1 MEVINAGMRKG
12 IKVMAVVCQTAQ
24 FVSLMPKPKD
34 FVTRIVGDVVYL
46 SAQLT
51 KLSEDMNKLLDSY
64 ADIPVNYFMTQV
76 NSITGSLSGI
86 TNRLNTYTQNGVNQI
101 AGLGEN
107 ALNTI
112 SEITGSAIDTTG
124 SITSAIVSL
133 GSAVSQTSVNI
144 LGQTDTSGEINDATE
159 VILEWTNNG
168 FKTVKDDVTKPINDV
183 TNKLNNIKSG
193 VTDTI
198 NGATN
203 TVNNKIQETQK
214 WIQSLIN
221 ELREKVQKLSNLM
234 DTNFKDVTGLSSVSK
249 GATTISTG
257 LVESGEKTLEVTVTQ
272 SITSSLSSVINNFSI
287 SKVVFAFA
295 GVIAQSA
302 IVKLG
307 LDQLPPIDF
316 ESMMYKIRD
325 DITISE
331 NDLYKQY
338 QQLSDSTYNDIIKF
352 GEDLSKAPSEFRN
365 YSAENYDKFKDEFE
379 DELKKQREDIR
390 TRMKFAKNDRS
401 QATIAKKEMR
411 SAIKEIEK
419 YRKQIKNA
427 KQTST
432 LKSIIDDE
440 LKNFKKEIEYR
451 SNSIKSDWESMMK
464 QYRDAIKEIKEFF
477 STGGSCDM
485 FIDDCCN
492 QINKDCDD
500 IKELCTNLGTQLVCC
515 TIKVVMPADIGPVF
529 PNPGYKIPDFLKDI
543 KTIFKFIK
551 DLITLIIDIINN
563 INKLVRIM
571 LNGLNNLKEILDQFL
586 ELIGLKWLMNLV
598 QNIINLFS
606 DNIKSAKL
614 SLENTLTPVY
624 FSDTKEYENS
634 LEALESLLDGKRISG
649 ISGIIEKS
657 TDILKLNNFGDFYK
671 VTTDKDYVDAVS
683 NVNNIS
689 YINVNSDSDYTKK
702 QSEKVQKLIDEL
714 EKRGDEIVAYK
725 SPIIKEPGNTS
736 KVSDMIDGNSSTA
749 DIKFIGW
756 HFFHPNLNHTNSRYY
771 KNTFFGTL
779 IKKIKSN
786 IIKKAAKTGNKKRGG
801 VNGLK
806 SRWKVKTDFAY
817 TAFYWYTYYTE
828 DLEKDCFEFG
838 LSDESIII
846 DNVVQTENG
855 SVVQLSD
862 GRKVFVANN
871 MVKSGDY
878 VNVDGVKYRVGK

>member
-1 MEVINAGMRKG
+1 MEVINTGMRKG
-12 IKVMAVVCQTAQ
+12 IKAMAVVCQTAQ
-24 FVSLMPKPKD
+24 FISLMPKPKD

-86 TNRLNTYTQNGVNQI
+86 TNRLNTYVQNGVNQI

-112 SEITGSAIDTTG
+112 SEITGAAIDTTG
-124 SITSAIVSL
+124 SLTSAVVSL
-133 GSAVSQTSVNI
+133 GSAVVQTPVNI
-144 LGQTDTSGEINDATE
+144 LGQTDTGEEINDAAE
-159 VILEWTNNG
+159 IVLEWTNNG
-168 FKTVKDDVTKPINDV
+168 FKTIKDDVTKPINDV
-183 TNKLNNIKSG
+183 TNKLNNLKSG

-203 TVNNKIQETQK
+203 TVNDKIQEAQK
-214 WIQSLIN
+214 WIQTLIN
-221 ELREKVQKLSNLM
+221 ELRDKVQKLSNLI
-234 DTNFKDVTGLSSVSK
+234 DTGFKDVTGLSSISK
-249 GATTISTG
+249 GSTTISTG
-257 LVESGEKTLEVTVTQ
+257 LTESGEESLAGIATQ
-272 SITSSLSSVINNFSI
+272 SITSSLSNVINNFSI

-295 GVIAQSA
+295 GVIIQSA

-325 DITISE
+325 DITMTE
-331 NDLYKQY
+331 DDLYKQY

-352 GEDLSKAPSEFRN
+352 GEDVSKNPSEFRN

-390 TRMKFAKNDRS
+390 TRMKFAKNDRN
-401 QATIAKKEMR
+401 QATIAKKEIR

-432 LKSIIDDE
+432 LKSIIGDE

-492 QINKDCDD
+492 QINKDCND
-500 IKELCTNLGTQLVCC
+500 IKELCKNLASQLIGC
-515 TIKVVMPADIGPVF
+515 TIKVAMPADIGPVF
-529 PNPGYKIPDFLKDI
+529 PNPVYKISDFWMDV
-543 KTIFKFIK
+543 KTIIKFIK

-563 INKLVRIM
+563 VNKLVRIM
-571 LNGLNNLKEILDQFL
+571 LNGINSLKEILDEFL
-586 ELIGLKWLMNLV
+586 NIIGLKWLMNLV
-598 QNIINLFS
+598 QNIINLFGY
-606 DNIKSAKL
+606 NIKSARL
-614 SLENTLTPVY
+614 RLENTLSPVY

-634 LEALESLLDGKRISG
+634 LEALESLLDGNRISIRETLTG
-649 ISGIIEKS
+649 SI
-657 TDILKLNNFGDFYK
+657 DMLNSINSINKDFNEVYNGAK
-671 VTTDKDYVDAVS
+671 
-683 NVNNIS
+683 NIS
-689 YINVNSDSDYTKK
+689 YINTSATTGRAVTYAEN

-725 SPIIKEPGNTS
+725 SPIIEEPGDTTT
-736 KVSDMIDGNSSTA
+736 VSNMIDGGSSDI

-756 HFFHPNLNHTNSRYY
+756 NFFHPNLNNKDYY
-771 KNTFFGTL
+771 KSNFM
-779 IKKIKSN
+779 KKIKSK
-786 IIKKAAKTGNKKRGG
+786 IIKKAAKNGHKKRGG
-801 VNGLK
+801 VNGLRT
-806 SRWKVKTDFAY
+806 RWKVKSDTAY
-817 TAFYWYTYYTE
+817 DAFYWYTYYTE
-828 DLEKDCFEFG
+828 DLEKDCFEFKT
-838 LSDESIII
+838 DDNTVII
-846 DNVVQTENG
+846 DNVVHTENG

-878 VNVDGVKYRVGK
+878 VNVDGIKYRVGK

>member
-1 MEVINAGMRKG
+1 MEVINTGMRKG
-12 IKVMAVVCQTAQ
+12 IKAMAVVCQTAQ

-76 NSITGSLSGI
+76 NSITSSLSGI
-86 TNRLNTYTQNGVNQI
+86 ANRLNTYTQNGVNQI

-112 SEITGSAIDTTG
+112 SEITGAAIDTTG
-124 SITSAIVSL
+124 SLTSAVVSL
-133 GSAVSQTSVNI
+133 GSAVVQTPVNI
-144 LGQTDTSGEINDATE
+144 LGQTDTGEEINDAAE
-159 VILEWTNNG
+159 IVLEWTNNG
-168 FKTVKDDVTKPINDV
+168 FKTIKDDVTKPINDV
-183 TNKLNNIKSG
+183 TNKLNNLKSG

-203 TVNNKIQETQK
+203 TVNDKIQEAQK
-214 WIQSLIN
+214 WIQTLIN
-221 ELREKVQKLSNLM
+221 ELRDKVQKLSNLM
-234 DTNFKDVTGLSSVSK
+234 DTGFKDVTGLSSISK
-249 GATTISTG
+249 GSTTISTG
-257 LVESGEKTLEVTVTQ
+257 LAESGEESLAGTATQ
-272 SITSSLSSVINNFSI
+272 SITSSLSNVINNFSI

-295 GVIAQSA
+295 GVITQSA

-325 DITISE
+325 DITMTE
-331 NDLYKQY
+331 DDLYKQY

-352 GEDLSKAPSEFRN
+352 GEDLSKNPSEFRN

-390 TRMKFAKNDRS
+390 TRMKFAKNDRN
-401 QATIAKKEMR
+401 QATIAKKEIR

-492 QINKDCDD
+492 QINKDCND
-500 IKELCTNLGTQLVCC
+500 IKEMCKNLASQLIGC
-515 TIKVVMPADIGPVF
+515 TIKVAMPADIGPVF
-529 PNPGYKIPDFLKDI
+529 PNPVYKISDFLMDV
-543 KTIFKFIK
+543 KTIIKFIK

-563 INKLVRIM
+563 VNKLVRIM
-571 LNGLNNLKEILDQFL
+571 LNGINSLKEILDEFL
-586 ELIGLKWLMNLV
+586 NIIGLKWLMNLV
-598 QNIINLFS
+598 QNIINLFGN
-606 DNIKSAKL
+606 NIKSARW
-614 SLENTLTPVY
+614 SLENSLSPVY
-624 FSDTKEYENS
+624 FSDTKEYENTI
-634 LEALESLLDGKRISG
+634 EALESLLDGVKMSDDGKTSMSNIPKLLEYVKNDDINKLIKSINSAKNINVINPDKDDEVKRI
-649 ISGIIEKS
+649 EN
-657 TDILKLNNFGDFYK
+657 LLNDMESQGD
-671 VTTDKDYVDAVS
+671 V
-683 NVNNIS
+683 
-689 YINVNSDSDYTKK
+689 
-702 QSEKVQKLIDEL
+702 
-714 EKRGDEIVAYK
+714 IVAYK
-725 SPIIKEPGNTS
+725 SPIIEEPGDTTT
-736 KVSDMIDGNSSTA
+736 VSNMIDGGSSDV

-756 HFFHPNLNHTNSRYY
+756 NFFHPNLNHTKQVYY
-771 KNTFFGTL
+771 KSNFM
-779 IKKIKSN
+779 KKIKSK
-786 IIKKAAKTGNKKRGG
+786 IIKKAAKNGHKKRGG
-801 VNGLK
+801 VNGLRT
-806 SRWKVKTDFAY
+806 RWKVKSDTAY
-817 TAFYWYTYYTE
+817 DAFYWYTYYTE
-828 DLEKDCFEFG
+828 DLEKDCFEFNTTNNTV
-838 LSDESIII
+838 II
-846 DNVVQTENG
+846 DNVVHTENG
-855 SVVQLSD
+855 SVVQLND

-878 VNVDGVKYRVGK
+878 VNVDGVKYRVK

>member
-1 MEVINAGMRKG
+1 MEVINTGMRKG
-12 IKVMAVVCQTAQ
+12 IKAMAVVCQTAQ

-64 ADIPVNYFMTQV
+64 TSIPVNYFMTQV
-76 NSITGSLSGI
+76 NSITGSLSSI

-112 SEITGSAIDTTG
+112 SEITGTAIDTTG
-124 SITSAIVSL
+124 SITSAIVNL
-133 GSAVSQTSVNI
+133 GSAVAQTSVNVI
-144 LGQTDTSGEINDATE
+144 GQTDLGEEINDGAE
-159 VILEWTNNG
+159 IILEWTNNT

-193 VTDTI
+193 TTDTI
-198 NGATN
+198 NDVAN
-203 TVNNKIQETQK
+203 TVNGAIQKTQK
-214 WIQSLIN
+214 WIQTLIN
-221 ELREKVQKLSNLM
+221 DLRNEVQKLSNLI
-234 DTNFKDVTGLSSVSK
+234 DTNFKEYSGLNFISE
-249 GATTISTG
+249 GATTISSG
-257 LVESGEKTLEVTVTQ
+257 LTESGEESLAGTATQ
-272 SITSSLSSVINNFSI
+272 SITSSISNAINNFSI
-287 SKVVFAFA
+287 SKVVLAFA
-295 GVIAQSA
+295 GLITQSV

-325 DITISE
+325 DIAMTE
-331 NDLYKQY
+331 DDLYKQY
-338 QQLSDSTYNDIIKF
+338 QELSDSTYNDIIKF
-352 GEDLSKAPSEFRN
+352 GEDLSKNPSEFRN

-492 QINKDCDD
+492 QINKDCND
-500 IKELCTNLGTQLVCC
+500 IKEMCKNLASQLIGC
-515 TIKVVMPADIGPVF
+515 TIKVAMPADIGPVF
-529 PNPGYKIPDFLKDI
+529 PNPVYKISDFWMDV
-543 KTIFKFIK
+543 KTIIKFIK

-563 INKLVRIM
+563 VNKLVRIM
-571 LNGLNNLKEILDQFL
+571 LNGVNSLKEILDQFL
-586 ELIGLKWLMNLV
+586 NIIGLKWLMNLV
-598 QNIINLFS
+598 QNIINLFG
-606 DNIKSAKL
+606 DNIKSARL
-614 SLENTLTPVY
+614 RLENTLSPVY
-624 FSDTKEYENS
+624 FSDTKEYESSIN
-634 LEALESLLDGKRISG
+634 ALESLLDGKRISIRETLTG
-649 ISGIIEKS
+649 SIEM
-657 TDILKLNNFGDFYK
+657 LNSINSINKDFNEVYNGAK
-671 VTTDKDYVDAVS
+671 
-683 NVNNIS
+683 NIS
-689 YINVNSDSDYTKK
+689 YINTSATTGSAVTYAEN

-725 SPIIKEPGNTS
+725 SPIIEEPGDTTT
-736 KVSDMIDGNSSTA
+736 VSNMIDGGSSDI

-756 HFFHPNLNHTNSRYY
+756 NFFHPNLNNKDYY
-771 KNTFFGTL
+771 KSNFM
-779 IKKIKSN
+779 KKIKSK
-786 IIKKAAKTGNKKRGG
+786 IIKKAAKNGHKKRGG
-801 VNGLK
+801 VNGLRT
-806 SRWKVKTDFAY
+806 RWKVRSDTAY
-817 TAFYWYTYYTE
+817 DAFYWYTYYTE
-828 DLEKDCFEFG
+828 DLEKDCFEFNTTDN
-838 LSDESIII
+838 SVII
-846 DNVVQTENG
+846 DNVVHTENG

>member
-1 MEVINAGMRKG
+1 MEVINTGMRKG
-12 IKVMAVVCQTAQ
+12 IKAMAVVCQTAQ

-64 ADIPVNYFMTQV
+64 ASIPVNYFMTQV
-76 NSITGSLSGI
+76 NSITGSLMGI
-86 TNRLNTYTQNGVNQI
+86 TNRLNIYTQNGVNQI

-112 SEITGSAIDTTG
+112 SEITGAAIDTTG
-124 SITSAIVSL
+124 SITSAVVSL
-133 GSAVSQTSVNI
+133 GSAVAQTSTNI
-144 LGQTDTSGEINDATE
+144 LGQTDTGEEINNAAE
-159 VILEWTNNG
+159 VVLEWTDNG
-168 FKTVKDDVTKPINDV
+168 FKTVKDDITKPINDV

-198 NGATN
+198 NGVAN
-203 TVNNKIQETQK
+203 TVNDKIQETQK
-214 WIQSLIN
+214 WIQTLIN
-221 ELREKVQKLSNLM
+221 ELRNKVQELSNLM
-234 DTNFKDVTGLSSVSK
+234 DTGFKDVTGLSSISK

-257 LVESGEKTLEVTVTQ
+257 LAESGEESLAGTATQ
-272 SITSSLSSVINNFSI
+272 SITSSISNVIENFSI

-295 GVIAQSA
+295 GVITQST

-325 DITISE
+325 DITMTE
-331 NDLYKQY
+331 DDLYKQY

-352 GEDLSKAPSEFRN
+352 GEDISKNPSEFRN
-365 YSAENYDKFKDEFE
+365 YSAENYDNFKDEFE
-379 DELKKQREDIR
+379 DELKKQREEIR
-390 TRMKFAKNDRS
+390 TRMKFAKNDKK

-440 LKNFKKEIEYR
+440 LKNFKKEIEYI

-500 IKELCTNLGTQLVCC
+500 IKELCKNLSSQLIGC
-515 TIKVVMPADIGPVF
+515 TIKVAMPADIGPVF
-529 PNPGYKIPDFLKDI
+529 PNPVYKISDFWMDV

-563 INKLVRIM
+563 VNKLVRIM
-571 LNGLNNLKEILDQFL
+571 LNGINSLKEILDEFL
-586 ELIGLKWLMNLV
+586 SIIGLKWLMNLV
-598 QNIINLFS
+598 QNIIDLFGS
-606 DNIKSAKL
+606 NIKSARL
-614 SLENTLTPVY
+614 SLENSLSPVY
-624 FSDTKEYENS
+624 FSDTKEYES
-634 LEALESLLDGKRISG
+634 SIDALESLLDGKRVSG
-649 ISGIIEKS
+649 ISETLSGSIEM
-657 TDILKLNNFGDFYK
+657 LNSINSINDDFNIAYGGVK
-671 VTTDKDYVDAVS
+671 
-683 NVNNIS
+683 NIS
-689 YINVNSDSDYTKK
+689 YINTSANSSKTAQK
-702 QSEKVQKLIDEL
+702 QSEKVQILIDEL

-725 SPIIKEPGNTS
+725 SPIIEEPGDTTT
-736 KVSDMIDGNSSTA
+736 VSNMIDGGSSDV

-756 HFFHPNLNHTNSRYY
+756 HFFHPNLNHTTEYYSNS
-771 KNTFFGTL
+771 FFGKL
-779 IKKIKSN
+779 FKKIKSK
-786 IIKKAAKTGNKKRGG
+786 IIKKAAKTGNKKNGG
-801 VNGLK
+801 INGLK
-806 SRWKVKTDFAY
+806 SRWKVKSDTAY
-817 TAFYWYTYYTE
+817 DAFYWYTYYTE
-828 DLEKDCFEFG
+828 DLEKDCFEFKTT
-838 LSDESIII
+838 DNSIII
-846 DNVVQTENG
+846 DNVVHTENG
-855 SVVQLSD
+855 SVVQLND

-878 VNVDGVKYRVGK
+878 VNVDGVKYRVK

>member
-1 MEVINAGMRKG
+1 MEVINTGMRKG
-12 IKVMAVVCQTAQ
+12 IKAMAVVCQTAQ
-24 FVSLMPKPKD
+24 FISLMPKPKD

-107 ALNTI
+107 VLNTI
-112 SEITGSAIDTTG
+112 SEITGAAIDTTG
-124 SITSAIVSL
+124 SLTSAVVNL
-133 GSAVSQTSVNI
+133 GSAVAQTSVNI
-144 LGQTDTSGEINDATE
+144 LGQTDTGEEIYDATE
-159 VILEWTNNG
+159 IILEWTSNG

-183 TNKLNNIKSG
+183 TNKLNNLKSG
-193 VTDTI
+193 VTNTI

-203 TVNNKIQETQK
+203 TVNDKIQEAQK
-214 WIQSLIN
+214 WIQTLIN
-221 ELREKVQKLSNLM
+221 KLRDNVKKLSNLM
-234 DTNFKDVTGLSSVSK
+234 DTGFKDVTGLSSISK
-249 GATTISTG
+249 GATTISSG
-257 LVESGEKTLEVTVTQ
+257 LTESGEESLAGTATQ
-272 SITSSLSSVINNFSI
+272 SITSSLSNVINNFSI

-295 GVIAQSA
+295 GVITQSA

-316 ESMMYKIRD
+316 ESMMYKIRN
-325 DITISE
+325 DITMTE
-331 NDLYKQY
+331 DDLYKQY

-352 GEDLSKAPSEFRN
+352 GEDVSKNPSEFRN

-390 TRMKFAKNDRS
+390 TRMKFAKNDRN
-401 QATIAKKEMR
+401 QATIAKKEIR

-432 LKSIIDDE
+432 LKSIIGDE

-492 QINKDCDD
+492 QINKDCND
-500 IKELCTNLGTQLVCC
+500 IKEMCKNLASQLIGC
-515 TIKVVMPADIGPVF
+515 TIKVAMPADIGPVF
-529 PNPGYKIPDFLKDI
+529 PNPVYKISDFLMDV
-543 KTIFKFIK
+543 KTIIKFIK

-563 INKLVRIM
+563 VNKLVRIM
-571 LNGLNNLKEILDQFL
+571 LNGINSLKEILDQFL
-586 ELIGLKWLMNLV
+586 SIIGLKWLMNLV
-598 QNIINLFS
+598 QNIINLFG
-606 DNIKSAKL
+606 DNIKSARLK
-614 SLENTLTPVY
+614 LENTLSPVY
-624 FSDTKEYENS
+624 FSDTKEYENTI
-634 LEALESLLDGKRISG
+634 EALDSLLEGVKMSEDGKTSM
-649 ISGIIEKS
+649 
-657 TDILKLNNFGDFYK
+657 
-671 VTTDKDYVDAVS
+671 
-683 NVNNIS
+683 NNIPKLLEYVQNDDINKLIKS
-689 YINVNSDSDYTKK
+689 INSVKNINVINPDEDNKK
-702 QSEKVQKLIDEL
+702 VEQIENLLNDMESQ
-714 EKRGDEIVAYK
+714 GDIIVAYK
-725 SPIIKEPGNTS
+725 SPIIEEPGDTTT
-736 KVSDMIDGNSSTA
+736 VSNMIEGGSSDV

-756 HFFHPNLNHTNSRYY
+756 HFFHPNLNHTDNRYY
-771 KNTFFGTL
+771 GNGPIQKL
-779 IKKIKSN
+779 IKKIKSK
-786 IIKKAAKTGNKKRGG
+786 IIQKAAKNGHKKNGGVTRLKNKKVGSLIR
-801 VNGLK
+801 K
-806 SRWKVKTDFAY
+806 IDTAY
-817 TAFYWYTYYTE
+817 VAFYWYTYYTE
-828 DLEKDCFEFG
+828 DLEKDCFEFNATDN
-838 LSDESIII
+838 STII
-846 DNVVQTENG
+846 DNVVHTENG

-878 VNVDGVKYRVGK
+878 VNVDGVKYRVK

>member
-1 MEVINAGMRKG
+1 MEVINTGMRKG

-64 ADIPVNYFMTQV
+64 ASIPVNYFMTQV
-76 NSITGSLSGI
+76 NSITGSLMGI

-112 SEITGSAIDTTG
+112 SEITGTAIDTTG
-124 SITSAIVSL
+124 SITSAVVSL
-133 GSAVSQTSVNI
+133 GSAVAQTSKNI
-144 LGQTDTSGEINDATE
+144 LGQTDTGEEINNAAE
-159 VILEWTNNG
+159 VVLEWTDNG
-168 FKTVKDDVTKPINDV
+168 FKTIKDDVTKPINDV

-198 NGATN
+198 NGVAN
-203 TVNNKIQETQK
+203 TVNDKIQETQK
-214 WIQSLIN
+214 WIQTLIDK
-221 ELREKVQKLSNLM
+221 LRNNVQELSNLM
-234 DTNFKDVTGLSSVSK
+234 DTGFKDVTGLSSISK
-249 GATTISTG
+249 GANTISTG
-257 LVESGEKTLEVTVTQ
+257 LTESGEESLVGTAAQ
-272 SITSSLSSVINNFSI
+272 SITSSLSNVINNFSI

-295 GVIAQSA
+295 GVITQSA
-302 IVKLG
+302 IVKLE

-325 DITISE
+325 DITMTE
-331 NDLYKQY
+331 DDLYKQY

-352 GEDLSKAPSEFRN
+352 GEDLSKNPSEFRN
-365 YSAENYDKFKDEFE
+365 YSAENYDNFKDEFE
-379 DELKKQREDIR
+379 DELKKQREEIR
-390 TRMKFAKNDRS
+390 TRMKFAKNDKK

-440 LKNFKKEIEYR
+440 LKNFKKEIEYI

-500 IKELCTNLGTQLVCC
+500 IKELCKNLSSQLIGC
-515 TIKVVMPADIGPVF
+515 TIKVAMPADIGPVF
-529 PNPGYKIPDFLKDI
+529 PNPVYKISDFWMDV

-563 INKLVRIM
+563 VNKLVRIM
-571 LNGLNNLKEILDQFL
+571 LNGINSLKEILDEFL
-586 ELIGLKWLMNLV
+586 SIIGLKWLMNLV
-598 QNIINLFS
+598 QNIINLFG
-606 DNIKSAKL
+606 DNIKSARL
-614 SLENTLTPVY
+614 SLENSLSPVY

-634 LEALESLLDGKRISG
+634 LEALESLLDGKRISIRETLTG
-649 ISGIIEKS
+649 SIEMLNSINSINADFNIAYSGAK
-657 TDILKLNNFGDFYK
+657 
-671 VTTDKDYVDAVS
+671 
-683 NVNNIS
+683 NIS
-689 YINVNSDSDYTKK
+689 YINTSANSSKTAQK
-702 QSEKVQKLIDEL
+702 QSEKVQILIDEL

-725 SPIIKEPGNTS
+725 SPIIEEPGDTTT
-736 KVSDMIDGNSSTA
+736 VSNMIDGGSSDV

-756 HFFHPNLNHTNSRYY
+756 HFFHPNLNNKDYY
-771 KNTFFGTL
+771 KSDFM
-779 IKKIKSN
+779 KKIKSK
-786 IIKKAAKTGNKKRGG
+786 IIKKAAKSGHKKRGG
-801 VNGLK
+801 VNGLRT
-806 SRWKVKTDFAY
+806 RWKVKSDTAY
-817 TAFYWYTYYTE
+817 DAFYWYTYYTE
-828 DLEKDCFEFG
+828 DLEKDCFEFKT
-838 LSDESIII
+838 DDNTVII
-846 DNVVQTENG
+846 DNVVHTENG
-855 SVVQLSD
+855 SVVQLND

-878 VNVDGVKYRVGK
+878 VNVDGVKYRVGN

>member
-1 MEVINAGMRKG
+1 MEVINTGMRKG
-12 IKVMAVVCQTAQ
+12 IKAMAVVCQTAQ

-64 ADIPVNYFMTQV
+64 ASIPVNYFMTQV
-76 NSITGSLSGI
+76 NSITGSLMGI

-112 SEITGSAIDTTG
+112 SEITGAAIDTTG
-124 SITSAIVSL
+124 SLTSAVVSL
-133 GSAVSQTSVNI
+133 GSAVVQTPVNI
-144 LGQTDTSGEINDATE
+144 LGQTDTGEEINDAAE
-159 VILEWTNNG
+159 IVLEWTNNG
-168 FKTVKDDVTKPINDV
+168 FKTIKDDVTKPINDL
-183 TNKLNNIKSG
+183 TNKLNNLKSG

-203 TVNNKIQETQK
+203 TVNDKIQEAQK
-214 WIQSLIN
+214 WIQTLIN
-221 ELREKVQKLSNLM
+221 ELRDNVKKLSNLM
-234 DTNFKDVTGLSSVSK
+234 DTGFKDVTGLSSISK
-249 GATTISTG
+249 GSTTISTG
-257 LVESGEKTLEVTVTQ
+257 LTESGEESLAGTATQ
-272 SITSSLSSVINNFSI
+272 SITSSLSNVINNFSI

-295 GVIAQSA
+295 GVITQSA

-325 DITISE
+325 DITMTE
-331 NDLYKQY
+331 DDLYKQY

-352 GEDLSKAPSEFRN
+352 GEDVSKNPSEFRN

-492 QINKDCDD
+492 QINKDCND
-500 IKELCTNLGTQLVCC
+500 IKEMCKNLASQLIGC
-515 TIKVVMPADIGPVF
+515 TIKVAMPADIGPVF
-529 PNPGYKIPDFLKDI
+529 PNPVYKISDFWMDV
-543 KTIFKFIK
+543 KTIIKFIK

-563 INKLVRIM
+563 VNKLVRIM
-571 LNGLNNLKEILDQFL
+571 LNGINSLKEILDEFL
-586 ELIGLKWLMNLV
+586 NIIGLKWLMNLV
-598 QNIINLFS
+598 QNIINLFG
-606 DNIKSAKL
+606 DNIKSARL
-614 SLENTLTPVY
+614 RLENTLSPVY

-634 LEALESLLDGKRISG
+634 LEALESLLDGNRISIRETLTG
-649 ISGIIEKS
+649 SI
-657 TDILKLNNFGDFYK
+657 DMLNSINSINKDFNEVYNGAK
-671 VTTDKDYVDAVS
+671 
-683 NVNNIS
+683 NIS
-689 YINVNSDSDYTKK
+689 YINTSATTGMAVTYAEN

-725 SPIIKEPGNTS
+725 SPIIEEPGDITT
-736 KVSDMIDGNSSTA
+736 VSNMIDGGSSDI

-756 HFFHPNLNHTNSRYY
+756 NFFHPNLNNKDYY
-771 KNTFFGTL
+771 KSNFM
-779 IKKIKSN
+779 KKIKSK
-786 IIKKAAKTGNKKRGG
+786 IIKKAAKNGHKKRGG
-801 VNGLK
+801 VNGLRT
-806 SRWKVKTDFAY
+806 RWKVKSDTAY
-817 TAFYWYTYYTE
+817 DAFYWYTYYTE
-828 DLEKDCFEFG
+828 DLEKDCFEFKT
-838 LSDESIII
+838 DDNTVII
-846 DNVVQTENG
+846 DNVVHTENG

-878 VNVDGVKYRVGK
+878 VNVDGIKYRVGK

>member
-1 MEVINAGMRKG
+1 MEVINTGMRKG
-12 IKVMAVVCQTAQ
+12 IKAMAVVCQTAQ

-64 ADIPVNYFMTQV
+64 ASIPVNYFMTQV
-76 NSITGSLSGI
+76 NSITGSLMGI

-112 SEITGSAIDTTG
+112 SEITGTAIDTTG
-124 SITSAIVSL
+124 SITSAVVSL
-133 GSAVSQTSVNI
+133 GSAVAQTSKNI
-144 LGQTDTSGEINDATE
+144 LGQTDTGEEINNAAE
-159 VILEWTNNG
+159 VVLEWTDNG

-198 NGATN
+198 NGVAN
-203 TVNNKIQETQK
+203 TVNDKIQETQK
-214 WIQSLIN
+214 WIQTLIDK
-221 ELREKVQKLSNLM
+221 LRNNVQELSNLM
-234 DTNFKDVTGLSSVSK
+234 DTGFKDVTGLSSISK
-249 GATTISTG
+249 GANTISTG
-257 LVESGEKTLEVTVTQ
+257 LTESGEESLAGTATQ
-272 SITSSLSSVINNFSI
+272 SITSSLSNVINNFSI

-295 GVIAQSA
+295 GVITQSA

-325 DITISE
+325 DITMTE
-331 NDLYKQY
+331 DDLYKQY

-352 GEDLSKAPSEFRN
+352 GEDLSKNPSEFRN
-365 YSAENYDKFKDEFE
+365 YSAENYDNFKDEFE
-379 DELKKQREDIR
+379 DELKKQREEIR
-390 TRMKFAKNDRS
+390 TRMKFAKNDKK

-440 LKNFKKEIEYR
+440 LKNFKKEIEYI

-500 IKELCTNLGTQLVCC
+500 IKELCKNLSSQLIGC
-515 TIKVVMPADIGPVF
+515 TIKVAMPADIGPVF
-529 PNPGYKIPDFLKDI
+529 PNPVYKISDFWMDV

-563 INKLVRIM
+563 VNKLVRIM
-571 LNGLNNLKEILDQFL
+571 LNGINSLKEILDEFL
-586 ELIGLKWLMNLV
+586 SIIGLKWLMNLV
-598 QNIINLFS
+598 QNIINLFG
-606 DNIKSAKL
+606 DNIKSARL
-614 SLENTLTPVY
+614 RLENTLSPVY
-624 FSDTKEYENS
+624 FSDTKEYENTI
-634 LEALESLLDGKRISG
+634 EALDNLLEGVKMSDDGKTSMSNIP
-649 ISGIIEKS
+649 KLLKYVQND
-657 TDILKLNNFGDFYK
+657 DIDKLIGSINSVKNITVIDP
-671 VTTDKDYVDAVS
+671 DKDKS
-683 NVNNIS
+683 NV
-689 YINVNSDSDYTKK
+689 
-702 QSEKVQKLIDEL
+702 EKIENLLNDMESQ
-714 EKRGDEIVAYK
+714 GDVIVAYK
-725 SPIIKEPGNTS
+725 SPIIEEPGDTTT
-736 KVSDMIDGNSSTA
+736 VSNMIDGGSSDA

-756 HFFHPNLNHTNSRYY
+756 NFFHPNLNHTKQVYY
-771 KNTFFGTL
+771 RSNL
-779 IKKIKSN
+779 IKKIKSK
-786 IIKKAAKTGNKKRGG
+786 IIQKAAKNGHKKNGGVTRLKNKKVGSLRR
-801 VNGLK
+801 K
-806 SRWKVKTDFAY
+806 IDTAY
-817 TAFYWYTYYTE
+817 DAFYWYTYYTE
-828 DLEKDCFEFG
+828 DLEKDCFEFNTTDN
-838 LSDESIII
+838 SVII
-846 DNVVQTENG
+846 DNVVHTENG
-855 SVVQLSD
+855 SVVQLND

-878 VNVDGVKYRVGK
+878 VNVDGVKYRVK

>member
-1 MEVINAGMRKG
+1 MEVINTGMRKG
-12 IKVMAVVCQTAQ
+12 IKAMAVVCQTAQ

-112 SEITGSAIDTTG
+112 SEITGAAIDTTG
-124 SITSAIVSL
+124 SLTSAVVSL
-133 GSAVSQTSVNI
+133 GSAVVQTPVNI
-144 LGQTDTSGEINDATE
+144 LGQTDTGEEINDAAE
-159 VILEWTNNG
+159 IVLEWTNNG
-168 FKTVKDDVTKPINDV
+168 FKTIKDDVTKPINDV

-203 TVNNKIQETQK
+203 TVNDKIQEAQK
-214 WIQSLIN
+214 WIQTLIN
-221 ELREKVQKLSNLM
+221 ELRDKVQKLSNLM
-234 DTNFKDVTGLSSVSK
+234 DTGFKDVTGLSSISK

-257 LVESGEKTLEVTVTQ
+257 LTESGEESLAGTATQ
-272 SITSSLSSVINNFSI
+272 SITSSLSNVINNFSI

-295 GVIAQSA
+295 GVITQSA

-325 DITISE
+325 DITMTE
-331 NDLYKQY
+331 DDLYKQY

-352 GEDLSKAPSEFRN
+352 GEDISKNPSEFRN
-365 YSAENYDKFKDEFE
+365 YSTENYDKFKDEFE

-390 TRMKFAKNDRS
+390 TRMKFAKNDRN
-401 QATIAKKEMR
+401 QATIAKKEIR

-492 QINKDCDD
+492 QINKDCND
-500 IKELCTNLGTQLVCC
+500 IKELCKNLSHQLIGC
-515 TIKVVMPADIGPVF
+515 TIKVATSADIGPVF
-529 PNPGYKIPDFLKDI
+529 PNPVYKISDFLMDV
-543 KTIFKFIK
+543 KTIIKFIK
-551 DLITLIIDIINN
+551 DLITSIIDIINN
-563 INKLVRIM
+563 VNKLVRIM
-571 LNGLNNLKEILDQFL
+571 LNGINSLKEILDEFL
-586 ELIGLKWLMNLV
+586 NIIGLKWLMNLV
-598 QNIINLFS
+598 QNIINLFG
-606 DNIKSAKL
+606 DNIKSARL
-614 SLENTLTPVY
+614 RLENTLSPVY
-624 FSDTKEYENS
+624 FSDTKEYENTI
-634 LEALESLLDGKRISG
+634 EALDSLLEGVKMSDDGKTSMSNIPKLLEYVQNDD
-649 ISGIIEKS
+649 INKLIKS
-657 TDILKLNNFGDFYK
+657 INSAKNIN
-671 VTTDKDYVDAVS
+671 VINPDKD
-683 NVNNIS
+683 
-689 YINVNSDSDYTKK
+689 
-702 QSEKVQKLIDEL
+702 DEV
-714 EKRGDEIVAYK
+714 KRIENLLNDMESQGDVIVAYK
-725 SPIIKEPGNTS
+725 SPIIEEPGDTTT
-736 KVSDMIDGNSSTA
+736 VSNMIDGGSSDV

-756 HFFHPNLNHTNSRYY
+756 NFFHPNLNHTKQVYY
-771 KNTFFGTL
+771 RSNL
-779 IKKIKSN
+779 IKKIKSK
-786 IIKKAAKTGNKKRGG
+786 IIQKAAKNGHKKNGGVTKLKNKKVGSLRR
-801 VNGLK
+801 K
-806 SRWKVKTDFAY
+806 IDTAY
-817 TAFYWYTYYTE
+817 VAFYWYTYYTE
-828 DLEKDCFEFG
+828 DLEKDCFEFNTTNNTV
-838 LSDESIII
+838 II
-846 DNVVQTENG
+846 DNVVHTENG

>member
-1 MEVINAGMRKG
+1 MEVINTGMRKG
-12 IKVMAVVCQTAQ
+12 IKAMAVVCQTAQ

-86 TNRLNTYTQNGVNQI
+86 ANRLNTYTQNGVNQI

-112 SEITGSAIDTTG
+112 SEITGAAIDTTG
-124 SITSAIVSL
+124 SLTSAVVNL
-133 GSAVSQTSVNI
+133 GSAVAQTSVNI
-144 LGQTDTSGEINDATE
+144 LGQTDTGDEINDAAE
-159 VILEWTNNG
+159 IVLEWTNNG
-168 FKTVKDDVTKPINDV
+168 FNTIKDDVTKPINDV
-183 TNKLNNIKSG
+183 TNKLNNLKSG

-203 TVNNKIQETQK
+203 TVNDKIQEAQK
-214 WIQSLIN
+214 WIQTLIN
-221 ELREKVQKLSNLM
+221 ELRDKVQKLSNLM
-234 DTNFKDVTGLSSVSK
+234 DTGFKDVTGLSSISK
-249 GATTISTG
+249 GSTTISTG
-257 LVESGEKTLEVTVTQ
+257 LAESGEESLAGTATQ
-272 SITSSLSSVINNFSI
+272 SITSSLSNVINNFSI

-295 GVIAQSA
+295 GVITQSA

-325 DITISE
+325 DITMTE
-331 NDLYKQY
+331 DDLYKQY

-352 GEDLSKAPSEFRN
+352 GEDLSKNPSEFRN

-390 TRMKFAKNDRS
+390 TRMKFAKNDRN
-401 QATIAKKEMR
+401 QATIAKKEIR

-440 LKNFKKEIEYR
+440 LKNFKKEIEYI

-500 IKELCTNLGTQLVCC
+500 IKELCKNLSSQLIGC
-515 TIKVVMPADIGPVF
+515 TIKVAMPADIGPVF
-529 PNPGYKIPDFLKDI
+529 PNPVYKISDFWMDV

-563 INKLVRIM
+563 VNKLVRIM
-571 LNGLNNLKEILDQFL
+571 LNGINSLKEILDEFL
-586 ELIGLKWLMNLV
+586 SIIGLKWLMNLV
-598 QNIINLFS
+598 QNIINLFG
-606 DNIKSAKL
+606 DNIKSARL
-614 SLENTLTPVY
+614 RLENSLSPVY

-634 LEALESLLDGKRISG
+634 LEALESLLDGNRIS
-649 ISGIIEKS
+649 ICETLSGSIEM
-657 TDILKLNNFGDFYK
+657 LNSINSINADFNIAYSGAK
-671 VTTDKDYVDAVS
+671 
-683 NVNNIS
+683 NIS
-689 YINVNSDSDYTKK
+689 YINTSANSSKTAQK
-702 QSEKVQKLIDEL
+702 QSEKVQILIDEL

-725 SPIIKEPGNTS
+725 SPIIEEPGDTTT
-736 KVSDMIDGNSSTA
+736 VSNMIDGGSSDV

-756 HFFHPNLNHTNSRYY
+756 HFFHPNLNNKNYY
-771 KNTFFGTL
+771 KSDFM
-779 IKKIKSN
+779 KKIKSK
-786 IIKKAAKTGNKKRGG
+786 IIKKAAKSGHKKRGG
-801 VNGLK
+801 VNGLRT
-806 SRWKVKTDFAY
+806 RWKVKSDTAY
-817 TAFYWYTYYTE
+817 KAFYWYTYYTE
-828 DLEKDCFEFG
+828 DLEKDCFEFKT
-838 LSDESIII
+838 DDNTVII
-846 DNVVQTENG
+846 DNVVHTENG

>member
-1 MEVINAGMRKG
+1 MEVINTGMRKG
-12 IKVMAVVCQTAQ
+12 IKAMAVVCQTAQ

-64 ADIPVNYFMTQV
+64 ASIPVNYFMTQV

-86 TNRLNTYTQNGVNQI
+86 ANRLNTYTQNGVNQI

-107 ALNTI
+107 TLNTI
-112 SEITGSAIDTTG
+112 SEITGAAIDTTG
-124 SITSAIVSL
+124 SLTSAVVSL
-133 GSAVSQTSVNI
+133 GSAVVQTPVNI
-144 LGQTDTSGEINDATE
+144 LGQTDTGEEINDAAE
-159 VILEWTNNG
+159 IVLEWTNNG
-168 FKTVKDDVTKPINDV
+168 FKTIKDDVTKPINDV
-183 TNKLNNIKSG
+183 TNKLNNLKSG

-203 TVNNKIQETQK
+203 TVNDKIQEAQK
-214 WIQSLIN
+214 WIQTLIN
-221 ELREKVQKLSNLM
+221 ELRDKVQKLSNLM
-234 DTNFKDVTGLSSVSK
+234 DTGFKDVTGLSSISK
-249 GATTISTG
+249 GSTTISTG
-257 LVESGEKTLEVTVTQ
+257 LAESGEESLAGTATQ
-272 SITSSLSSVINNFSI
+272 SITSSLSNVINNFSI

-295 GVIAQSA
+295 GVITQSA

-325 DITISE
+325 DITMTE
-331 NDLYKQY
+331 DDLYKQY

-352 GEDLSKAPSEFRN
+352 GEDLSKNPSEFRN
-365 YSAENYDKFKDEFE
+365 YSTENYDKFKDEFE

-390 TRMKFAKNDRS
+390 TRMKFAKNDRN
-401 QATIAKKEMR
+401 QATIAKKEIR

-492 QINKDCDD
+492 QINKDCND
-500 IKELCTNLGTQLVCC
+500 IKEMCKNLASQLIGC
-515 TIKVVMPADIGPVF
+515 TIKVAMPADIGPVF
-529 PNPGYKIPDFLKDI
+529 PNPVYKISDFLMDV
-543 KTIFKFIK
+543 KTIIKFIK

-563 INKLVRIM
+563 VNKLVRIM
-571 LNGLNNLKEILDQFL
+571 LNGINSLKEILDEFL
-586 ELIGLKWLMNLV
+586 SIIGLKWLMNLV
-598 QNIINLFS
+598 QNIINLFG
-606 DNIKSAKL
+606 DNIKSTRL
-614 SLENTLTPVY
+614 RLENTLSPVY
-624 FSDTKEYENS
+624 FSDTKEYENTI
-634 LEALESLLDGKRISG
+634 EALDSLLEGVKMSDDGKTSMSNIPKLLEYVQNDD
-649 ISGIIEKS
+649 INKLIKS
-657 TDILKLNNFGDFYK
+657 INSAKNIN
-671 VTTDKDYVDAVS
+671 VINPDKDDEVKRIE
-683 NVNNIS
+683 NL
-689 YINVNSDSDYTKK
+689 INDMES
-702 QSEKVQKLIDEL
+702 Q
-714 EKRGDEIVAYK
+714 GDVIVAYK
-725 SPIIKEPGNTS
+725 SPIIEEPGDTTT
-736 KVSDMIDGNSSTA
+736 VSNMIDGGSSDV

-756 HFFHPNLNHTNSRYY
+756 NFFHPNLNHTGDKYY
-771 KNTFFGTL
+771 SSKF
-779 IKKIKSN
+779 IKKIKSK
-786 IIKKAAKTGNKKRGG
+786 IIKKAAKNGHKKNGGVTRLKNKK
-801 VNGLK
+801 VGLRRK
-806 SRWKVKTDFAY
+806 IDTAY
-817 TAFYWYTYYTE
+817 VAFYWYTYYTE
-828 DLEKDCFEFG
+828 DLEKDCFEFNTTNNTV
-838 LSDESIII
+838 II
-846 DNVVQTENG
+846 DNVVHTENG
-855 SVVQLSD
+855 SVVQLND

>member
-1 MEVINAGMRKG
+1 MEVINTGMRKG
-12 IKVMAVVCQTAQ
+12 IKAMAVVCQTAQ

-86 TNRLNTYTQNGVNQI
+86 ANRLNTYTQNGVNQI

-112 SEITGSAIDTTG
+112 SEITGAAIDTTG
-124 SITSAIVSL
+124 SLTSAVVNF
-133 GSAVSQTSVNI
+133 GSAVAQTSVNI
-144 LGQTDTSGEINDATE
+144 LGQTDTGEEIYDAAE
-159 VILEWTNNG
+159 IILEWTSNG
-168 FKTVKDDVTKPINDV
+168 FKTVKDDATKPINDV
-183 TNKLNNIKSG
+183 TNKLNSLKSG

-203 TVNNKIQETQK
+203 TVNDKIQEAQK
-214 WIQSLIN
+214 WIQTLIN
-221 ELREKVQKLSNLM
+221 ELRDNVKKLSNLM
-234 DTNFKDVTGLSSVSK
+234 DTSFKDVTGLSSISK
-249 GATTISTG
+249 GAAIISSG
-257 LVESGEKTLEVTVTQ
+257 LVESGEESLAGTATQ
-272 SITSSLSSVINNFSI
+272 SITSSLSNVINNFSI

-295 GVIAQSA
+295 GVITQSA

-316 ESMMYKIRD
+316 ESMMYKIRN
-325 DITISE
+325 DITMTE
-331 NDLYKQY
+331 DDLYKQY

-352 GEDLSKAPSEFRN
+352 GEDLSKNPSEFRN

-390 TRMKFAKNDRS
+390 TRMKFAKNDRN
-401 QATIAKKEMR
+401 QATIAKKEIR

-492 QINKDCDD
+492 QINKDCND
-500 IKELCTNLGTQLVCC
+500 IKELCKNLASQLIGC
-515 TIKVVMPADIGPVF
+515 TIKVAMPADIGPVF
-529 PNPGYKIPDFLKDI
+529 PNPAYKISDFLMDV
-543 KTIFKFIK
+543 KTIIKFIK

-563 INKLVRIM
+563 INKLARIM
-571 LNGLNNLKEILDQFL
+571 LNGINSLKEILDEFL
-586 ELIGLKWLMNLV
+586 NIIGLKWLMNLV
-598 QNIINLFS
+598 QNIINLFGN
-606 DNIKSAKL
+606 NIKSARL
-614 SLENTLTPVY
+614 RLENTLSPVY

-634 LEALESLLDGKRISG
+634 LEALESLLDEKRISIRKTLTG
-649 ISGIIEKS
+649 SIE
-657 TDILKLNNFGDFYK
+657 ILNSINSINKDFN
-671 VTTDKDYVDAVS
+671 DAYDAAK
-683 NVNNIS
+683 NIS
-689 YINVNSDSDYTKK
+689 YINTSATTGRAAAYAKN

-725 SPIIKEPGNTS
+725 SPIIEEPGDTTT
-736 KVSDMIDGNSSTA
+736 VSNMIDGGSSDI

-756 HFFHPNLNHTNSRYY
+756 DFFHPNLNNKDYY
-771 KNTFFGTL
+771 KTDFM
-779 IKKIKSN
+779 KKIKSK
-786 IIKKAAKTGNKKRGG
+786 IIKKAAKSGHKKRGG
-801 VNGLK
+801 VNGLRT
-806 SRWKVKTDFAY
+806 RWKVKSDTAY
-817 TAFYWYTYYTE
+817 KAFYWYTYYTE
-828 DLEKDCFEFG
+828 DLEKDCFEFKT
-838 LSDESIII
+838 DDNTVII
-846 DNVVQTENG
+846 DNVVHTENG

-878 VNVDGVKYRVGK
+878 VNVDGVKYRVK

>member
-1 MEVINAGMRKG
+1 MEVINTGMRKG
-12 IKVMAVVCQTAQ
+12 IKAMAVAAQTMQ
-24 FVSLMPKPKD
+24 FISLMPKPKD

-112 SEITGSAIDTTG
+112 SEITGAAIDTTG
-124 SITSAIVSL
+124 SLTSAVVNL
-133 GSAVSQTSVNI
+133 GSAVAQTSVNI
-144 LGQTDTSGEINDATE
+144 LGQTDTGEEIYDATE
-159 VILEWTNNG
+159 IILEWTSNG

-183 TNKLNNIKSG
+183 TNKLNNLKSG
-193 VTDTI
+193 VTNTI
-198 NGATN
+198 NGTTN
-203 TVNNKIQETQK
+203 TVNNKIQEAQK
-214 WIQSLIN
+214 WIQTLIN
-221 ELREKVQKLSNLM
+221 KLRDNVKKLSNLM
-234 DTNFKDVTGLSSVSK
+234 DTGFKDVTGLSSISK
-249 GATTISTG
+249 GATTISSG
-257 LVESGEKTLEVTVTQ
+257 LTESGEESLAGTATQ
-272 SITSSLSSVINNFSI
+272 SITSSLSNVINNFSI

-295 GVIAQSA
+295 GVITQSA

-325 DITISE
+325 DITMTE
-331 NDLYKQY
+331 DDLYKQY

-352 GEDLSKAPSEFRN
+352 GEDVSKNPSEFRN

-390 TRMKFAKNDRS
+390 TRMKFAKNDRN
-401 QATIAKKEMR
+401 QATIAKKEIR

-492 QINKDCDD
+492 QINKDCND
-500 IKELCTNLGTQLVCC
+500 IKEMCKNLASQLIGC
-515 TIKVVMPADIGPVF
+515 TIKVAMPADIGPVF
-529 PNPGYKIPDFLKDI
+529 PNPVYKISDFLMDV
-543 KTIFKFIK
+543 KTIIKFIK

-563 INKLVRIM
+563 VNKLVRIM
-571 LNGLNNLKEILDQFL
+571 LNGINSLKEILDQFL
-586 ELIGLKWLMNLV
+586 SIIGLKWLMNLV
-598 QNIINLFS
+598 QNIINLFG
-606 DNIKSAKL
+606 DNIKSARLK
-614 SLENTLTPVY
+614 LENTLSPVY
-624 FSDTKEYENS
+624 FSDTKEYENTI
-634 LEALESLLDGKRISG
+634 EALDSLLEGVKMSEDGKTSM
-649 ISGIIEKS
+649 
-657 TDILKLNNFGDFYK
+657 
-671 VTTDKDYVDAVS
+671 
-683 NVNNIS
+683 NNIPKLLEYVQNDDINKLIKS
-689 YINVNSDSDYTKK
+689 INSVKNINVINPDEDNKK
-702 QSEKVQKLIDEL
+702 VEQIENLLNDMESQ
-714 EKRGDEIVAYK
+714 GDIIVAYK
-725 SPIIKEPGNTS
+725 SPIIEEPGDTTT
-736 KVSDMIDGNSSTA
+736 VSNMIEGGSSDV

-756 HFFHPNLNHTNSRYY
+756 HFFHPNLNHTDNRYY
-771 KNTFFGTL
+771 GNGPIQKL
-779 IKKIKSN
+779 IKKIKSK
-786 IIKKAAKTGNKKRGG
+786 IIQKAAKNGHKKNGGVTRLKNKKVGSLIR
-801 VNGLK
+801 K
-806 SRWKVKTDFAY
+806 IDTAY
-817 TAFYWYTYYTE
+817 VAFYWYTYYTE
-828 DLEKDCFEFG
+828 DLEKDCFEFNATDN
-838 LSDESIII
+838 STII
-846 DNVVQTENG
+846 DNVVHTENG

-878 VNVDGVKYRVGK
+878 VNVDGVKYRVK

>member
-1 MEVINAGMRKG
+1 MEVINTGMRKG
-12 IKVMAVVCQTAQ
+12 IKAMAVVCQTAQ

-64 ADIPVNYFMTQV
+64 ASIPVNYFMTQV
-76 NSITGSLSGI
+76 NSITGSLMGI

-112 SEITGSAIDTTG
+112 SEITGTAIDTTG
-124 SITSAIVSL
+124 SITSAVVSL
-133 GSAVSQTSVNI
+133 GSAVAQTSKNI
-144 LGQTDTSGEINDATE
+144 LGQTDTGEEINNAAE
-159 VILEWTNNG
+159 VVLEWTDNG
-168 FKTVKDDVTKPINDV
+168 FKTIKDDVTKPINDV

-198 NGATN
+198 NGVAN
-203 TVNNKIQETQK
+203 TVNDKIQETQK
-214 WIQSLIN
+214 WIQTLIDK
-221 ELREKVQKLSNLM
+221 LRNNVQELSNLM
-234 DTNFKDVTGLSSVSK
+234 DTGFKDVTGLSSISK
-249 GATTISTG
+249 GATTISSG
-257 LVESGEKTLEVTVTQ
+257 LAESGEESLAGTATQ
-272 SITSSLSSVINNFSI
+272 SITSSLSNVINNFSI
-287 SKVVFAFA
+287 SKVVLAFA
-295 GVIAQSA
+295 GLLTQSV
-302 IVKLG
+302 IVKFG

-325 DITISE
+325 DITMTE
-331 NDLYKQY
+331 DDLYKQY

-352 GEDLSKAPSEFRN
+352 GEDLSKNPSEFRN
-365 YSAENYDKFKDEFE
+365 YSAENYDNFKDEFE
-379 DELKKQREDIR
+379 DELKKQREEIR
-390 TRMKFAKNDRS
+390 TRMKFAKNDKK

-440 LKNFKKEIEYR
+440 LKNFKKEIEYI

-500 IKELCTNLGTQLVCC
+500 IKELCKNLSSQLIGC
-515 TIKVVMPADIGPVF
+515 TIKVAMPADIGPVF
-529 PNPGYKIPDFLKDI
+529 PNPVYKISDFWMDV

-563 INKLVRIM
+563 VNKLVRIM
-571 LNGLNNLKEILDQFL
+571 LNGINSLKEILDEFL
-586 ELIGLKWLMNLV
+586 SIIGLKWLMNLV
-598 QNIINLFS
+598 QNIINLFG
-606 DNIKSAKL
+606 DNIKSARL
-614 SLENTLTPVY
+614 RLENSLSPVY

-634 LEALESLLDGKRISG
+634 LEALESLLDGKRISIRETLTG
-649 ISGIIEKS
+649 SIEMLNSINSINADFNIAYSGAK
-657 TDILKLNNFGDFYK
+657 
-671 VTTDKDYVDAVS
+671 
-683 NVNNIS
+683 NIS
-689 YINVNSDSDYTKK
+689 YINTSANSSKTAQK
-702 QSEKVQKLIDEL
+702 QSEKVQILIDEL

-725 SPIIKEPGNTS
+725 SPIIEEPGDTTT
-736 KVSDMIDGNSSTA
+736 VSNMIDGGSSDV

-756 HFFHPNLNHTNSRYY
+756 HFFHPNLNNKNYY
-771 KNTFFGTL
+771 KSDFM
-779 IKKIKSN
+779 KKIKSK
-786 IIKKAAKTGNKKRGG
+786 IIKKAAKSGHKKRGG
-801 VNGLK
+801 VNGLRT
-806 SRWKVKTDFAY
+806 RWKVKSDTAY
-817 TAFYWYTYYTE
+817 DAFYWYTYYTE
-828 DLEKDCFEFG
+828 DLEKDCFEFKT
-838 LSDESIII
+838 DDNTVII
-846 DNVVQTENG
+846 DNVVHTENG

>member
-1 MEVINAGMRKG
+1 MEVINTGMRKG
-12 IKVMAVVCQTAQ
+12 IKAMAVVCQTAQ

-86 TNRLNTYTQNGVNQI
+86 TNRLNTYVQNGVNQI

-112 SEITGSAIDTTG
+112 SEITGAAIDTTG
-124 SITSAIVSL
+124 SLTSAVVSL
-133 GSAVSQTSVNI
+133 GSAVVQTPVNI
-144 LGQTDTSGEINDATE
+144 LGQTDTGEEINDAAE
-159 VILEWTNNG
+159 IVLEWTNNG
-168 FKTVKDDVTKPINDV
+168 FKTIKDDVTKPINDL
-183 TNKLNNIKSG
+183 TNKLNNLKSG

-203 TVNNKIQETQK
+203 TVNDKIQEAQK
-214 WIQSLIN
+214 WIQTLIN
-221 ELREKVQKLSNLM
+221 ELRDKVQKLSNLM
-234 DTNFKDVTGLSSVSK
+234 DTGFKDVTGLSSISK

-257 LVESGEKTLEVTVTQ
+257 LAESGEESLAGTATQ
-272 SITSSLSSVINNFSI
+272 SITSSLSNVINNFSI

-295 GVIAQSA
+295 GVITQSA

-325 DITISE
+325 DITMTE
-331 NDLYKQY
+331 DDLYKQY

-352 GEDLSKAPSEFRN
+352 GEDVSKNPSEFRN

-492 QINKDCDD
+492 QINKDCND
-500 IKELCTNLGTQLVCC
+500 IKEMCKNLASQLIGC
-515 TIKVVMPADIGPVF
+515 TIKVAMPADIGPVF
-529 PNPGYKIPDFLKDI
+529 PNPVYKISDFLMDV
-543 KTIFKFIK
+543 KTIIKFIK

-563 INKLVRIM
+563 VNKLVRIM
-571 LNGLNNLKEILDQFL
+571 LNGINSLKEILDEFL
-586 ELIGLKWLMNLV
+586 NIIGLKWLMNLV
-598 QNIINLFS
+598 QNIINLFG
-606 DNIKSAKL
+606 DNIKSARL
-614 SLENTLTPVY
+614 RLENTLSPVY

-634 LEALESLLDGKRISG
+634 LEALESLLDGNRISIRETLTG
-649 ISGIIEKS
+649 SI
-657 TDILKLNNFGDFYK
+657 DMLNSINSINKDFNEVYNGAK
-671 VTTDKDYVDAVS
+671 
-683 NVNNIS
+683 NIS
-689 YINVNSDSDYTKK
+689 YINTSATTGRAVTYAEN

-725 SPIIKEPGNTS
+725 SPIIEEPGDTTT
-736 KVSDMIDGNSSTA
+736 VSNMIDGGSSDI

-756 HFFHPNLNHTNSRYY
+756 NFFHPNLNNKNYY
-771 KNTFFGTL
+771 KSNFM
-779 IKKIKSN
+779 KKIKSK
-786 IIKKAAKTGNKKRGG
+786 IIKKAAKNGHKKRGG
-801 VNGLK
+801 VNGLRT
-806 SRWKVKTDFAY
+806 RWKVKSDTAY
-817 TAFYWYTYYTE
+817 DAFYWYTYYTE
-828 DLEKDCFEFG
+828 DLEKDCFEFKT
-838 LSDESIII
+838 DDNTVII
-846 DNVVQTENG
+846 DNVVHTENG

>member
-1 MEVINAGMRKG
+1 MEVINTGMRKG
-12 IKVMAVVCQTAQ
+12 IKAMAVAAQTMQ
-24 FVSLMPKPKD
+24 FISLMPKPKD

-86 TNRLNTYTQNGVNQI
+86 TNRLNTYVQNGVNQI

-112 SEITGSAIDTTG
+112 SEITGAAIDTTG
-124 SITSAIVSL
+124 SLTSAVISL
-133 GSAVSQTSVNI
+133 GSAVVQTPVNI
-144 LGQTDTSGEINDATE
+144 LGQTDTGEEINDAAE
-159 VILEWTNNG
+159 IILEWTNNG
-168 FKTVKDDVTKPINDV
+168 FKTVKDDATKPINDV
-183 TNKLNNIKSG
+183 TNKLNNLKSG

-203 TVNNKIQETQK
+203 TVNDKIQEAQK
-214 WIQSLIN
+214 WIQTLIN
-221 ELREKVQKLSNLM
+221 ELRDKVQKLSNLM
-234 DTNFKDVTGLSSVSK
+234 DTNFKDVTGLSSISK
-249 GATTISTG
+249 GSTTISTG
-257 LVESGEKTLEVTVTQ
+257 LTESGEESLAGTATQ
-272 SITSSLSSVINNFSI
+272 SITSSLSNVINNFSI

-295 GVIAQSA
+295 GVITQSA

-307 LDQLPPIDF
+307 VDQLPPIDF

-325 DITISE
+325 DITMTE
-331 NDLYKQY
+331 DDLYKQY

-352 GEDLSKAPSEFRN
+352 GEDVSKNPSEFRN

-492 QINKDCDD
+492 QINKDCND
-500 IKELCTNLGTQLVCC
+500 IKEMCKNLASQLIGC
-515 TIKVVMPADIGPVF
+515 TIKVAMPADIGPVF
-529 PNPGYKIPDFLKDI
+529 PNPVYKISDFWMDV
-543 KTIFKFIK
+543 KTIIKFIK

-563 INKLVRIM
+563 VNKLVRIM
-571 LNGLNNLKEILDQFL
+571 LNGINSLKEILDEFL
-586 ELIGLKWLMNLV
+586 NIIGLKWLMNLV
-598 QNIINLFS
+598 QNIINLFG
-606 DNIKSAKL
+606 DNIKSARL
-614 SLENTLTPVY
+614 RLENTLSPVY

-634 LEALESLLDGKRISG
+634 LEALESLLDGNRISIRETLTG
-649 ISGIIEKS
+649 SI
-657 TDILKLNNFGDFYK
+657 DMLNSINSINKDFNEVYNGAK
-671 VTTDKDYVDAVS
+671 
-683 NVNNIS
+683 NIS
-689 YINVNSDSDYTKK
+689 YINTSATTGRAVTYAEN

-725 SPIIKEPGNTS
+725 SPIIEEPGDTTT
-736 KVSDMIDGNSSTA
+736 VSNMIDGGSSDI

-756 HFFHPNLNHTNSRYY
+756 NFFHPNLNNKDYY
-771 KNTFFGTL
+771 KSNFM
-779 IKKIKSN
+779 KKIKSK
-786 IIKKAAKTGNKKRGG
+786 IIKKAAKNGHKKRGG
-801 VNGLK
+801 VNGLRT
-806 SRWKVKTDFAY
+806 RWKVKSDTAY
-817 TAFYWYTYYTE
+817 DAFYWYTYYTE
-828 DLEKDCFEFG
+828 DLEKDCFEFKT
-838 LSDESIII
+838 DDNTVII
-846 DNVVQTENG
+846 DNVVHTENG

>member
-1 MEVINAGMRKG
+1 MEIINTGMRKG
-12 IKVMAVVCQTAQ
+12 IKAMAVAAQTMQ
-24 FVSLMPKPKD
+24 FISLMPKPKD

-112 SEITGSAIDTTG
+112 SEITGAAIDTTG
-124 SITSAIVSL
+124 SLTSAVVNL
-133 GSAVSQTSVNI
+133 GSAVAQTSANI
-144 LGQTDTSGEINDATE
+144 LGQTDTGEEIYDATE
-159 VILEWTNNG
+159 IILEWTSNG
-168 FKTVKDDVTKPINDV
+168 FKTVKDNVTKPINDV
-183 TNKLNNIKSG
+183 TNKLNNLKSG

-203 TVNNKIQETQK
+203 TVNDKIQEAQK
-214 WIQSLIN
+214 WIQTLIN
-221 ELREKVQKLSNLM
+221 DLRDKVQKLSNLM
-234 DTNFKDVTGLSSVSK
+234 DTGFKDVTGLSSISK
-249 GATTISTG
+249 GSTTISTG
-257 LVESGEKTLEVTVTQ
+257 LTESGEKTLEVTATQ
-272 SITSSLSSVINNFSI
+272 SITSSLSNVINNFSI

-295 GVIAQSA
+295 GVITQSA

-325 DITISE
+325 DITMTE
-331 NDLYKQY
+331 DDLYKQY

-352 GEDLSKAPSEFRN
+352 GEDVSKNPSEFRN

-492 QINKDCDD
+492 QINKDCND
-500 IKELCTNLGTQLVCC
+500 IKEMCKNLASQLIGC
-515 TIKVVMPADIGPVF
+515 TIKVAMPADIGPVF
-529 PNPGYKIPDFLKDI
+529 PNPVYKISDFWMDV
-543 KTIFKFIK
+543 KTIIKFIK
-551 DLITLIIDIINN
+551 DLITSIIDIINN
-563 INKLVRIM
+563 VNKLVRIM
-571 LNGLNNLKEILDQFL
+571 LNGINSLKEILDEFL
-586 ELIGLKWLMNLV
+586 NIIGLKWLMNLV
-598 QNIINLFS
+598 QNIINLFG
-606 DNIKSAKL
+606 DNIKSARL
-614 SLENTLTPVY
+614 RLENTLSPVY

-634 LEALESLLDGKRISG
+634 LEALESLLDGNRISIRETLTG
-649 ISGIIEKS
+649 SI
-657 TDILKLNNFGDFYK
+657 DMLNSINSINKDFNEVYNGAK
-671 VTTDKDYVDAVS
+671 
-683 NVNNIS
+683 NIS
-689 YINVNSDSDYTKK
+689 YINTSATTGRAVTYAEN

-725 SPIIKEPGNTS
+725 SPIIEEPGDTTT
-736 KVSDMIDGNSSTA
+736 VSNMIDGGSSDI

-756 HFFHPNLNHTNSRYY
+756 NFFHPNLNNKDYY
-771 KNTFFGTL
+771 KSNFM
-779 IKKIKSN
+779 KKIKSK
-786 IIKKAAKTGNKKRGG
+786 IIKKAAKNGHKKRGG
-801 VNGLK
+801 VNGLRT
-806 SRWKVKTDFAY
+806 RWKVKSDTAY
-817 TAFYWYTYYTE
+817 DAFYWYTYYTE
-828 DLEKDCFEFG
+828 DLEKDCFEFNTTNNTV
-838 LSDESIII
+838 II
-846 DNVVQTENG
+846 DNVVHTENG

-878 VNVDGVKYRVGK
+878 VNVDGVKYRVK

>member
-1 MEVINAGMRKG
+1 MEVINTGMRKG
-12 IKVMAVVCQTAQ
+12 IKTMAVVCQTAQ

-112 SEITGSAIDTTG
+112 SEITGAAIDTTG
-124 SITSAIVSL
+124 SLTSAVVSL
-133 GSAVSQTSVNI
+133 GSAVVQTPVNI
-144 LGQTDTSGEINDATE
+144 LGQTDTGEEINDAAE
-159 VILEWTNNG
+159 IVLEWTNNG
-168 FKTVKDDVTKPINDV
+168 FKTIKDDVTKPINDV

-203 TVNNKIQETQK
+203 TVNDKIQEAQK
-214 WIQSLIN
+214 WIQTLIN
-221 ELREKVQKLSNLM
+221 ELRDKVQKLSNLM
-234 DTNFKDVTGLSSVSK
+234 DTNFKDVTGLSSISK
-249 GATTISTG
+249 GAATISSG
-257 LVESGEKTLEVTVTQ
+257 LAESGEESLAGTATQ
-272 SITSSLSSVINNFSI
+272 SITSSLSNVINNFSI

-295 GVIAQSA
+295 GVITQSA

-325 DITISE
+325 DITMTE
-331 NDLYKQY
+331 DDLYKQY

-352 GEDLSKAPSEFRN
+352 GEDLSKNPSEFRN

-390 TRMKFAKNDRS
+390 TRMKFAKNDRN

-500 IKELCTNLGTQLVCC
+500 IKELCKNLASQLIGC
-515 TIKVVMPADIGPVF
+515 TIKVAMPADIGPVF
-529 PNPGYKIPDFLKDI
+529 PNPAYKISDFLMDV
-543 KTIFKFIK
+543 KTIIKFIK
-551 DLITLIIDIINN
+551 ELITSIIGIINN
-563 INKLVRIM
+563 VNKLARLM
-571 LNGLNNLKEILDQFL
+571 LNGFNSLKEIVNQLL
-586 ELIGLKWLMNLV
+586 EIIGLKWLMNLV
-598 QNIINLFS
+598 QNIINLFG
-606 DNIKSAKL
+606 DNIKSARLK
-614 SLENTLTPVY
+614 LENTLSPVY
-624 FSDTKEYENS
+624 FSDTKEYENTI
-634 LEALESLLDGKRISG
+634 EALESLLEGAKMSDDGKTSMSNIS
-649 ISGIIEKS
+649 ELLEDVKND
-657 TDILKLNNFGDFYK
+657 DIDKLIGSINSVKNITVIDP
-671 VTTDKDYVDAVS
+671 DKDKS
-683 NVNNIS
+683 NV
-689 YINVNSDSDYTKK
+689 
-702 QSEKVQKLIDEL
+702 EKIENLLNDMESQ
-714 EKRGDEIVAYK
+714 GDVIVAYK
-725 SPIIKEPGNTS
+725 SPIIEEPGKPS
-736 KVSDMIDGNSSTA
+736 KVSDIIENGNSSDV

-756 HFFHPNLNHTNSRYY
+756 HFFHPNLSHTGGTYY
-771 KNTFFGTL
+771 SSEL
-779 IKKIKSN
+779 IKKIKSK
-786 IIKKAAKTGNKKRGG
+786 IIQNAAKNGNKKRGG
-801 VNGLK
+801 VTILK
-806 SRWKVKTDFAY
+806 NTKIGSLRRKIDTAY
-817 TAFYWYTYYTE
+817 VAFYWYTYYTE
-828 DLEKDCFEFG
+828 DLGKDCFEF
-838 LSDESIII
+838 STTNNSIII
-846 DNVVQTENG
+846 DNVVHTENG
-855 SVVQLSD
+855 SVVQLND

-878 VNVDGVKYRVGK
+878 VNVDGVKYRVK